1 MNKKELIN
9 TISDATNLTK
19 KEITNVLN
27 LIVEKIIEK
36 VSMGETV
43 RLVGFGSFYS
53 YLKTNRVGK
62 NPKTSEILHLESSQT
77 IKFSAGKFFKENV
90 SAKQISMRI

>member
-9 TISDATNLTK
+9 TISESTNLTK

-27 LIVEKIIEK
+27 LIVDKIIER
-36 VSMGETV
+36 VSIGETV

-53 YLKTNRVGK
+53 NLKTNRLGR
-62 NPKTSEILHLESSQT
+62 NPKTGEILRIPSAQT
-77 IKFSAGKFFKENV
+77 IKFSAGKFFKEKVNDN
-90 SAKQISMRI
+90 QIRMRI